1 METGVSNIHSYTGNT
16 PPHRAGIRVFRFM
29 GMGNGYFVA
38 GTDTGVGKTRVS
50 CALLHAFAAAGK
62 TAVGMKPVAAGC
74 ENGAWPDVE
83 LLAAASSVSVG
94 REHINPYAL
103 VPPIAPHIAASRA
116 GVEIDLEVIRQ
127 AYLELRKRVDI
138 VIVEGAGGFLVPLN
152 DQEDMA
158 AMVQALDLPVL
169 LVVGMRLGCINHAL
183 LTAHAVRAA
192 QVPLA
197 GWVAN
202 RIDPEMAAFE
212 ENILALERRLD
223 CPLLGIL
230 PFEQNL
236 DSAKLSVLLDIA
248 RIRMDS

>member
-1 METGVSNIHSYTGNT
+1 
-16 PPHRAGIRVFRFM
+16 M
-29 GMGNGYFVA
+29 GMGSGYFVT

-62 TAVGMKPVAAGC
+62 TVAGMKPVAAGC
-74 ENGAWPDVE
+74 ENGTWPDVE

-103 VPPIAPHIAASRA
+103 VPPIAPHIAADRA

-127 AYLELRKRVDI
+127 AHLELRKKADV

-152 DQEDMA
+152 DHEDSA
-158 AMVQALDLPVL
+158 ALVQALGLPVL

-183 LTAHAVRAA
+183 LTAHAIRTA

-202 RIDPEMAAFE
+202 RIDPEMAVFE
-212 ENILALERRLD
+212 ENVSALERRLD

-230 PFEQNL
+230 PYDQSH
-236 DSAKLSVLLDIA
+236 SARDLSPLLDIA
-248 RIRMDS
+248 RIRIGS

>member
-1 METGVSNIHSYTGNT
+1 
-16 PPHRAGIRVFRFM
+16 M
-29 GMGNGYFVA
+29 GMGSGYFVT

-62 TAVGMKPVAAGC
+62 TVAGMKPIAAGS
-74 ENGAWPDVE
+74 ENGTWPDVE

-103 VPPIAPHIAASRA
+103 VPPIAPHIAADRA
-116 GVEIDLEVIRQ
+116 GVEIDLEVIHQ
-127 AYLELRKRVDI
+127 AHLELRKKADI

-152 DQEDMA
+152 DHEDSA
-158 AMVQALDLPVL
+158 ALVQALGLPVL

-202 RIDPEMAAFE
+202 RIDPEMAVFE
-212 ENILALERRLD
+212 ENVLALERRLD

-230 PFEQNL
+230 PY
-236 DSAKLSVLLDIA
+236 DRSHSARDLSPLLDIA
-248 RIRMDS
+248 RIRMGS

>member
-1 METGVSNIHSYTGNT
+1 M
-16 PPHRAGIRVFRFM
+16 GI
-29 GMGNGYFVA
+29 GNGYFVT

-50 CALLHAFAAAGK
+50 CVLLHAFAAAGK

-127 AYLELRKRVDI
+127 AYLELRKRADI

-152 DQEDMA
+152 DREDMA

-230 PFEQNL
+230 PYDQSH
-236 DSAKLSVLLDIA
+236 SARDLSPLLDIA
-248 RIRMDS
+248 RIRRTPD